1 MSEQDKP
8 HDTYAEHEGG
18 RPLPGATPSRPYHRR
33 VPHVT
38 QSPINDVEPEYA
50 TINRYATL
58 DQQRTAYAEQ
68 RAERGRRHMGTA
80 TSDADYLPLT
90 DFQKQQDRAAAI
102 AARGQGKEPNS
113 SSPALAS
120 DETGAAPRSLHASRY
135 LQTPKSGRSI
145 FVSRQARQQK
155 RLKALLLLFVVLALV
170 LALVWFFILR

>member
-1 MSEQDKP
+1 
-8 HDTYAEHEGG
+8 
-18 RPLPGATPSRPYHRR
+18 
-33 VPHVT
+33 
-38 QSPINDVEPEYA
+38 
-50 TINRYATL
+50 
-58 DQQRTAYAEQ
+58 
-68 RAERGRRHMGTA
+68 MGTA

-120 DETGAAPRSLHASRY
+120 DEAGAAPRTLHASRY